1 MAADGGAFARL
12 ATIELPPG
20 RYAVLVDAGYLLS
33 SAGELV
39 LGTSRRRE
47 MTVDVV
53 GLIGSVMQQ
62 VVELFGSDLVRIYWY
77 DAARDRVPT
86 VQQRQIASLPHV
98 KLRLG
103 NVNRAGVQKG
113 VDALLRVDLVGLA
126 STGAVRDV
134 VLLAGDEDM
143 LEAVES
149 AQAHGVRVHL
159 WGVEPPFGVNQA
171 ERLVWECDS
180 VHVLGKEVVD
190 GFVRA
195 RVAPGDKATR
205 DAMAKVA
212 AAIAAEPTA
221 DAELVSTAEPVLPAG
236 IPEAPHTPSVEPPV
250 EPTVEQELPP
260 EGEPEPSSGSPDRPT
275 PAQVAAAL
283 GRPGR
288 PAPARRT
295 AASVRP
301 PAPTEPVDLRE
312 VVPRPDAAELVEVG
326 RRVAGRWLVE
336 RGRDNL
342 ADLLPGPEL
351 PAVIEKELLVA
362 AESEV
367 GFNLRGFADSR
378 EAVRRGFWERLFTEF
393 GISLGVSQG

>member
-12 ATIELPPG
+12 ATIELPLG
-20 RYAVLVDAGYLLS
+20 RYAVLVDAGYLIS

-39 LGTSRRRE
+39 LGTSRRRDLS
-47 MTVDVV
+47 VDVV
-53 GLIGSVMQQ
+53 GLIGSVMHQ
-62 VVELFGSDLVRIYWY
+62 VVEHFGSDLVRIYWY

-126 STGAVRDV
+126 TTGAVRDV

-180 VHVLGKEVVD
+180 VHVLGKDVVD

-195 RVAPGDKATR
+195 RVAPGDRATR
-205 DAMAKVA
+205 EAMAKVA
-212 AAIAAEPTA
+212 ASIAAEPAA
-221 DAELVSTAEPVLPAG
+221 DAELVATAEPVLPIG
-236 IPEAPHTPSVEPPV
+236 VPEAPHAPV
-250 EPTVEQELPP
+250 EPVGPVPPADVEEAAAA
-260 EGEPEPSSGSPDRPT
+260 EAPDRPT

-288 PAPARRT
+288 SAPARRPAVPAARTPT
-295 AASVRP
+295 AS
-301 PAPTEPVDLRE
+301 EPVDLRT
-312 VVPRPDAAELVEVG
+312 VVPRPDPAELAEVG
-326 RRVAGRWLVE
+326 GRVAGRWLVE

-367 GFNLRGFADSR
+367 GINLRGFADSR

-393 GISLGVSQG
+393 GISLGVSDG